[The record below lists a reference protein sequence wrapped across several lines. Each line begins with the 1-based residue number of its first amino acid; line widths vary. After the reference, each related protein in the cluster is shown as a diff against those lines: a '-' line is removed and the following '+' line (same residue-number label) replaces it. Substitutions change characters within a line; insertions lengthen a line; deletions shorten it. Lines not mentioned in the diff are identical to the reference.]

1 MIHKIVVSV
10 VAGCSLL
17 GTTLVAAQC
26 PPNLHAEEMV
36 SCIVAEGSGAIYMPA
51 RESVEAVQ
59 AKLAPVAIPQI
70 ERASI
75 DLDMGAALQ
84 FGYE

>member
-1 MIHKIVVSV
+1 MIHTIVVSV

-36 SCIVAEGSGAIYMPA
+36 SCIVTEGSGAIYMPA
-51 RESVEAVQ
+51 SEAVEVQ
-59 AKLAPVAIPQI
+59 AKAVPAAIPQI
-70 ERASI
+70 ERAA
-75 DLDMGAALQ
+75 LDINMAASQ